1 MTDDIFHGVDRTP
14 HVNRQMK
21 FSAHPEHHDY
31 YHRLALN
38 GCGEICGISK
48 RGVVSQPR
56 LIRASFIHLLVRTT
70 SMSDI
75 GGLFTLTCCAL
86 CGLLSLQLS
95 HSFLRC
101 FRVTTRTQIRP
112 SVDVEGSYDVFETP
126 FDGYHEV
133 LLCGSE
139 SGRRLYAFVCT
150 MGLFIFMHVNQQRSR
165 AEPRLPEVH
174 KLWCVLNVIEN
185 AQQYVLT
192 IYIGP
197 GESAVCGLEGLFGL
211 ERI

>member
-1 MTDDIFHGVDRTP
+1 M
-14 HVNRQMK
+14 NRQMK

-75 GGLFTLTCCAL
+75 GGLVMLSCCA
-86 CGLLSLQLS
+86 CVACSPYGFRIR
-95 HSFLRC
+95 FLWR
-101 FRVTTRTQIRP
+101 FRVTTRTQFRP
-112 SVDVEGSYDVFETP
+112 SLDVEGSYDVFETP

-139 SGRRLYAFVCT
+139 SGRRLYTFVCT
-150 MGLFIFMHVNQQRSR
+150 MGLFIFMHANQQRSG
-165 AEPRLPEVH
+165 AEPRLPEFY
-174 KLWCVLNVIEN
+174 K
-185 AQQYVLT
+185 
-192 IYIGP
+192 
-197 GESAVCGLEGLFGL
+197 
-211 ERI
+211 